1 MDPKDFTL
9 LTVPVEPFGHKQQTN
24 IHELI
29 GHANVCKSD
38 FNINIISE
46 KLFQIWNWVSLSI
59 RKTLQTDNQITIFL

>member
-29 GHANVCKSD
+29 RHANVCKSD

-46 KLFQIWNWVSLSI
+46 NFFKFGTWFPYQ
-59 RKTLQTDNQITIFL
+59 